1 MAVIAVRDLVKGA
14 SGSLNVRGQRKY
26 TRKFQVRTDDIEDG
40 PSVVNATLLLPG
52 VWGAYVRRNDAD
64 SGALVEDIQSDCVGF
79 KLFETT
85 VTYSTIT
92 PQDGLDENGLTGT
105 PATGLSIPTTA
116 QRQAAASNPTL
127 RGPQVRWDFEP
138 KVRAAHEDLTGAAY
152 QNSARDAFDPAWEEE
167 IYLAVLTVQRFES
180 TFSPA
185 LSLEFGNTLNDD
197 TFLGADRG
205 HVLCKPFTASR
216 HTENGV
222 YCWDVGYKLIFN
234 MELNGWRTRILD
246 QGFRSLVA
254 GVPQQNRDDKG
265 QVESAPQLLNGRG
278 LLLRDANTTVRLID
292 VNLTDNFVLVVS
304 TNLLGP
310 PEDGYVVKIDDELMK
325 VTSHSVP
332 GVVGVHRGVER
343 GHAGTAAAAH
353 AVGAT
358 VQQMPFYR
366 EFEGRRYKDF
376 SDLGLT

>member
-26 TRKFQVRTDDIEDG
+26 TRKFLVKTDDIEDG
-40 PSVVNATLLLPG
+40 PSVVNAALLLPG

-64 SGALVEDIQSDCVGF
+64 AGALVEDIQSDCVGF

-105 PATGLSIPTTA
+105 PATGASIPTEA

-138 KVRAAHEDLTGAAY
+138 LSRVAHEDLDGTPY
-152 QNSARDAFDPAWEEE
+152 QNSANDAFDPPFEEE
-167 IYLAVLTVQRFES
+167 IYIAVLTVQRFES

-185 LSLEFGNTLNDD
+185 LSLEFGNTLNEE
-197 TFLGADRG
+197 TWLGGEPG

-222 YCWDVGYKLIFN
+222 YCWDVGYKFLFN
-234 MELNGWRTRILD
+234 MELNGWRPRVLD
-246 QGFRSLVA
+246 AGFRALDAS
-254 GVPQQNRDDKG
+254 GVPQQNRDSKG
-265 QVESAPQLLNGRG
+265 QVESAPQLLNGSG
-278 LLLRDANTTVRLID
+278 KLLKDARTTVRLVGMD
-292 VNLTDNFVLVVS
+292 AVEAVCLVDSISV
-304 TNLLGP
+304 LGP
-310 PEDGYVVKIDDELMK
+310 VGSVVKIDDELMK
-325 VTSHSVP
+325 ITSFTSP
-332 GVVGVHRGVER
+332 PIVGNLIVVER
-343 GHAGTAAAAH
+343 GFAGTAAAQH
-353 AVGAT
+353 QVGAT
-358 VQQMPFYR
+358 VQQMPFYK
-366 EFEGRRYKDF
+366 EFKGRRYKDF
-376 SDLGLT
+376 DDLGLT